1 MLPKQC
7 LSILVK
13 THLYQ
18 QLIKKCILK
27 SLVFTKGGDVAT
39 LVS

>member
-7 LSILVK
+7 LSILLK
-13 THLYQ
+13 THLCQ
-18 QLIKKCILK
+18 QLIKKILK
-27 SLVFTKGGDVAT
+27 SLVFTKGSDVAT